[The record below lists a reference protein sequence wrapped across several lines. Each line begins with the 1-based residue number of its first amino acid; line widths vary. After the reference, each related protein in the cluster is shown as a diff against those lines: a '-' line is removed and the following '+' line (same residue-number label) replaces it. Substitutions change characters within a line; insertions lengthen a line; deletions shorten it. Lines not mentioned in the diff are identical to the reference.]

1 MFGNN
6 FKSYGY
12 VSGLTN
18 DTGISKLMLEVNN
31 DGLYIYHKRLQNVIT
46 VAYADIVSI
55 ELHSDID
62 IKQSTPKS
70 LFSAAV
76 LGSVG
81 GIGAGLFGAIFGG
94 IKTKDIYLLEIQ
106 IRENNE
112 IYSLLLTDNKSKLLT
127 LAQSIENQ
135 ANKG

>member
-1 MFGNN
+1 M
-6 FKSYGY
+6 K
-12 VSGLTN
+12 
-18 DTGISKLMLEVNN
+18 D
-31 DGLYIYHKRLQNVIT
+31 VIK
-46 VAYADIVSI
+46 VPYADIVGI

-62 IKQSTPKS
+62 IQKSTPKS

-94 IKTKDIYLLEIQ
+94 IKTKDIYILELQ

-112 IYSLLLTDNKSKLLT
+112 IYSLLLTDKKSKLLT
-127 LAQSIENQ
+127 LAQSIEKQ
-135 ANKG
+135 ANAG

>member
-12 VSGLTN
+12 VSGLNN
-18 DTGISKLMLEVNN
+18 DAGINKVMIEVNK
-31 DGLYIYHKRLQNVIT
+31 DGLNICHKRMDVIT
-46 VAYADIVSI
+46 VSYADIVGI

-62 IKQSTPKS
+62 IQKSTPKS

-81 GIGAGLFGAIFGG
+81 GIGASLFGAIFGG
-94 IKTKDIYLLEIQ
+94 IKTKDIYLLELQ

-112 IYSLLLTDNKSKLLT
+112 IYSLLLTDKQSKLLT

-135 ANKG
+135 ANAG